1 MFSLVTIF
9 SWDMFQVLVIIL
21 TLVGWLPGTI
31 YAIYIVFMAKK
42 VLEAGL
48 KINPDNI
55 LT

>member
-1 MFSLVTIF
+1 
-9 SWDMFQVLVIIL
+9 MFQVLVIIL